1 MDETAREHLG
11 IVAGGGRLPQLLIS
25 ECQSQ
30 KRPYTVVALEGH
42 ADSLEEAPADQIR
55 IGQAGTCFQ
64 TFHDNGVLSVVMA
77 GKVRRPNLFEL
88 RPDWRTVKF
97 LARTGLKAFRNAAS
111 VGDDKLLRLVIAEIE
126 SEGFK
131 VIGVDDVLSDSI
143 ARLGPVGRLTPSAKD
158 QKSIEAGLHAAR
170 ALGRADIGQAV
181 VVQNGVVI
189 AREGLAG
196 TDALIQSIEV
206 DQHSADKPILVKS
219 SKPQQDRRAD
229 LPVIGPETVAA
240 CVSNGFGGL
249 AVEAG
254 GALLIDPSIISELAD
269 EGGIF
274 VVGVGDETKNQDG
287 DSS

>member
-1 MDETAREHLG
+1 MDETARDHLG

-42 ADSLEEAPADQIR
+42 ADSLEEAPAEQIR

-64 TFHDNGVLSVVMA
+64 TFHDNGVSSVVMA

-158 QKSIEAGLHAAR
+158 KKSIEAGLHAAR

-254 GALLIDPSIISELAD
+254 GALLIDPFIISELAD

-274 VVGVGDETKNQDG
+274 VVGVGDVTKNQDG

>member
-1 MDETAREHLG
+1 MDETARDHLG

-42 ADSLEEAPADQIR
+42 ADSLEESPANQIR

-64 TFHDNGVLSVVMA
+64 TFHDHGVSSVVMA

-97 LARTGLKAFRNAAS
+97 LTRTGIKAFSSAAS

-126 SEGFK
+126 REGFT
-131 VIGVDDVLSDSI
+131 VIGVDELLSESI
-143 ARLGPVGRLTPSAKD
+143 ARLGPVGRLVPSEKD
-158 QKSIEAGLHAAR
+158 QKSIELGLLAAR
-170 ALGRADIGQAV
+170 ELGRADVGQAV

-189 AREGLAG
+189 AREGPAG

-206 DQHSADKPILVKS
+206 DQNSADKPILVKT

-229 LPVIGPETVAA
+229 LPVIGPETIAA
-240 CVSNGFGGL
+240 CVTNGFGGL
-249 AVEAG
+249 AIESG
-254 GALLIDPSIISELAD
+254 GALIIDPSVVAELAD
-269 EGGIF
+269 EGGVF
-274 VVGVGDETKNQDG
+274 VIGVGDETRNQDG
-287 DSS
+287 DVL